1 MIKAYNFY
9 ELRHLRIDTLSQ
21 LLSIS
26 NVHPNSKMLV
36 VDDTQGLIVSAMLE
50 RMGGYGQLVAVHEG
64 DFHNYDIL
72 RYMNFSKDILDTL
85 YTVPAAFVDPELP
98 NGTLNSFTYI
108 SLIRLFCRPF

>member
-1 MIKAYNFY
+1 
-9 ELRHLRIDTLSQ
+9 
-21 LLSIS
+21 
-26 NVHPNSKMLV
+26 MLV

-85 YTVPAAFVDPELP
+85 YTVPAAYVDPELP

-108 SLIRLFCRPF
+108 SLIRLFCRPFWNIDRWTIWSIRQRRPKILYST